1 MTDVVATSVSG
12 ERFNTI
18 LIGTFAVLALTLAAI
33 GLYGV
38 VSYSVM
44 MRLHEF
50 GVRLALGAETRH
62 VVALVLRQSLTLA
75 ACGLAAGFALAF
87 AVVRVIENQLYE
99 TKTSDPVTL
108 AAVAGILVAIALVAS
123 LLPARRAMRVDPI
136 AALRSE

>member
-1 MTDVVATSVSG
+1 VVAASVSS

-44 MRLHEF
+44 LRLHEF

-62 VVALVLRQSLTLA
+62 VVSLVVRQSLTLA

-87 AVVRVIENQLYE
+87 ALTRLIAAQLYQ
-99 TKTSDPVTL
+99 TKPGDPMTL
-108 AAVAGILVAIALVAS
+108 AAVASILVSVALVAA
-123 LLPARRAMRVDPI
+123 LVPARRATRVDPI